1 MIKKLGMVMGLF
13 SGLFGG
19 HSSADQFHSEAQFKE
34 NLVRQTTMTPQTLA
48 QLYEYGVSE
57 DSKLKLEYFFYTN
70 SEDKAAALHKALVEL
85 GYSGEYGRSDSDD
98 SIYIVTGWTVPI
110 NMSKNSAVSW
120 TESMCRLGFEHDA
133 EFDGWGTNPEQ

>member
-1 MIKKLGMVMGLF
+1 MIKKLGILMGLF

-19 HSSADQFHSEAQFKE
+19 QASADQFHSEAQFKE

-57 DSKLKLEYFFYTN
+57 DSELKLEYFFYTN
-70 SEDKAAALHKALVEL
+70 SEDKAASLHKALVEL
-85 GYSGEYGRSDSDD
+85 GYSGEYGQSASDD
-98 SIYIVTGWTVPI
+98 SIYIVTGWTAPI
-110 NMSKNSAVSW
+110 NMSKDSAVSW
-120 TESMCRLGFEHDA
+120 TESMCKIGFEHDA

>member
-1 MIKKLGMVMGLF
+1 MTKKLGILMVLF

-19 HSSADQFHSEAQFKE
+19 QASADQFHSEAQFKE

-48 QLYEYGVSE
+48 QLYEHGVSE

-70 SEDKAAALHKALVEL
+70 SENKAASLHKALGEL
-85 GYSGEYGRSDSDD
+85 QYSGEYRQSASDD

-110 NMSKNSAVSW
+110 SMSKDSAVSW
-120 TESMCRLGFEHDA
+120 TESMCRIGFEHDS

>member
-1 MIKKLGMVMGLF
+1 M
-13 SGLFGG
+13 GLFGG
-19 HSSADQFHSEAQFKE
+19 LFGGQVSADQFHSETQFKE

-57 DSKLKLEYFFYTN
+57 DSELKLEYFFYTN
-70 SEDKAAALHKALVEL
+70 SEDKAASLHEALVNL
-85 GYSGEYGRSDSDD
+85 GYSGKYGQSASDE
-98 SIYIVTGWTVPI
+98 SIYIVTGWTLPI
-110 NMSKNSAVSW
+110 NMRRDSTVGW